1 MCYLKQE
8 RQHVQA
14 VRLVDRVLKR
24 VVLWIVMYHVHLMD
38 IILLLQTCLN
48 IDASLNM
55 SHLSDFVVFLSVLF
69 YPFCLIWNF

>member
-14 VRLVDRVLKR
+14 VRLVDRVRKR

-55 SHLSDFVVFLSVLF
+55 SHLSDFVVPLSVLF